1 MLYLMLLV
9 AAACMP
15 LGFTFG
21 RTIAHRSRRRIAPM
35 RRMAG

>member
-9 AAACMP
+9 AAASTP
-15 LGFTFG
+15 WGFTFG
-21 RTIAHRSRRRIAPM
+21 RTIAHRSRRIAPM